1 MVTAALVVAGTL
13 GVASAES
20 PTTAT
25 PVRSVSVGGVG
36 QAPIT
41 VEANAA
47 AADAAYRQAL
57 AAAVADGKGKAEFLA
72 GQAGATLAAVQS
84 ITEGGGYVQCTSPE
98 SNYVEYRGAQPDF
111 GYSSGFAVGAA
122 STTSNA
128 SPPGTPVPVVKTA
141 PPKKKKKHKRTTGKK
156 AAAVSCVVSAQ
167 ISLSYALS

>member
-20 PTTAT
+20 PSTAT
-25 PVRSVSVGGVG
+25 PVRTVSVGGVG

-41 VEANAA
+41 VEASTA

-72 GQAGATLAAVQS
+72 GQAGATLTAVQS

-98 SNYVEYRGAQPDF
+98 SNYLEYKGAQPDF
-111 GYSSGFAVGAA
+111 GYSSGGVVGAA
-122 STTSNA
+122 SAPASA
-128 SPPGTPVPVVKTA
+128 SPPGTPVPVVKSA
-141 PPKKKKKHKRTTGKK
+141 PKKKKHKKTTGKK
-156 AAAVSCVVSAQ
+156 AAAASCFVSAQ